1 MKIKLILYFLCKL
14 HLQMSNQI
22 MKTVCKSQYLKPND
36 ILLYEKLF
44 VSHDG
49 CDSEGPDNNLY
60 DYLLIIK
67 RENKLLF
74 EIFHREYYYNQK
86 FDNEPFNLH
95 DYNGNECIGN
105 NKPFSRSVIAY
116 LDKYRD
122 KPSQQQIMHCFI
134 TNEYHVKHFKD
145 FTKYLRL
152 PQFYQ

>member
-1 MKIKLILYFLCKL
+1 
-14 HLQMSNQI
+14 

-44 VSHDG
+44 ISHDG
-49 CDSEGPDNNLY
+49 YDAEGPDNNLY

-67 RENKLLF
+67 RENELLF

-105 NKPFSRSVIAY
+105 NKPFSRSVIGY

-152 PQFYQ
+152 PQIYQ

>member
-1 MKIKLILYFLCKL
+1 
-14 HLQMSNQI
+14 MSNQI

-49 CDSEGPDNNLY
+49 CDAEGPDNNLY

-67 RENKLLF
+67 RENEVLF
-74 EIFHREYYYNQK
+74 EIFHREYFYNQK

-95 DYNGNECIGN
+95 NYNGNECIGN

-152 PQFYQ
+152 PQIYQ

>member
-1 MKIKLILYFLCKL
+1 MTQK
-14 HLQMSNQI
+14 I

-36 ILLYEKLF
+36 ILLYEKVF

-49 CDSEGPDNNLY
+49 YDAEGPDNNLY

-67 RENKLLF
+67 RESKLLF

-86 FDNEPFNLH
+86 CDNEPFALH

-105 NKPFSRSVIAY
+105 KAPFSRSVIAY

-145 FTKYLRL
+145 FTKYLRY
-152 PQFYQ
+152 PQLYQ